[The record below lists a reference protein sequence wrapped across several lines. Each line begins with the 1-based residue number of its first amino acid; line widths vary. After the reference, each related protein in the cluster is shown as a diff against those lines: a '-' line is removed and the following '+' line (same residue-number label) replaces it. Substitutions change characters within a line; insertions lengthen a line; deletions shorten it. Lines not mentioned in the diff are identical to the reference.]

1 MFRARIAAGL
11 LLAALAF
18 AGAAP
23 AYGRTL
29 AQAEPEEE
37 PRDQIVLSG
46 DVDVRRG
53 TDVGEVV
60 VFHGSVAVAGVV
72 HGDVVVIDGRID
84 VTGQVSGSVV
94 SINGP
99 VTIGPN
105 AQILG
110 DVIARDRLRIA
121 DGAVIGGRVREGT
134 AFTFR
139 SPIDLFGPFA
149 AWLAVVVSTLALLA
163 LLVLVAPRGADAV
176 AAAAARSPF
185 ASGGI
190 GIALVVGLPVLG
202 VLALVSLVGLP
213 FGLGLLLSLALVYS
227 IGYAWSAFAVGRA
240 LWGPPRS
247 RWLALLIGWAIVA
260 ALTAIP
266 LAGPVVWF
274 VGAVYGVGAMS
285 VAGWRARGGGGRHR
299 PGGKMPPEPERVVDL
314 TAGAVPEPMITERAM
329 REEGT
334 GI

>member
-1 MFRARIAAGL
+1 MPRARVAVAL
-11 LLAALAF
+11 LLGAVAF
-18 AGAAP
+18 ATASP
-23 AYGRTL
+23 AYGQTI
-29 AQAEPEEE
+29 AQAEPREE
-37 PRDQIVLSG
+37 PGDQIVLSG
-46 DVDVRRG
+46 DVEVRRG
-53 TDVGEVV
+53 TDVGQVV
-60 VFHGSVAVAGVV
+60 VFHGSVDVAGVV

-99 VTIGPN
+99 VTIGAN

-110 DVIARDRLRIA
+110 DVLARDRLRIA
-121 DGAVIGGRVREGT
+121 DGAVIGGQVREGT

-139 SPIDLFGPFA
+139 SPIDLLGPFA
-149 AWLAVVVSTLALLA
+149 AWLAVVVSTLALGA
-163 LLVLVAPRGADAV
+163 VLVLVAPRGADAV
-176 AAAAARSPF
+176 AVAATRSPW

-190 GIALVVGLPVLG
+190 GIALVIGLPVLG

-227 IGYAWSAFAVGRA
+227 IGYTWSAFAVGRV
-240 LWGPPRS
+240 LWRPPRS

-260 ALTAIP
+260 ALTAVP
-266 LAGPVVWF
+266 FAGPVVWF
-274 VGAVYGVGAMS
+274 IGAVYGVGAMT
-285 VAGWRARGGGGRHR
+285 VAGWRARGAGGRHR

-314 TAGAVPEPMITERAM
+314 TAGTVPQPMITERAM